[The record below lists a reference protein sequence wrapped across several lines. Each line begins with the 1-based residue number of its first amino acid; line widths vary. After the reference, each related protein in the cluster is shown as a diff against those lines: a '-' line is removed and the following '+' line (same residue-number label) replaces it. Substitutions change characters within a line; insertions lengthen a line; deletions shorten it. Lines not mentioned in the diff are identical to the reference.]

1 MRRERDSSTKRY
13 AWAFGIVWA
22 LIIVG
27 IYVYAEVPSAEHGT
41 QALTTTVVA
50 GDYSE
55 TVVTISGG
63 TLVSSRP
70 SGVKGEL
77 VTLAEYQMAGAS
89 NAWRGPQLVARVMHN
104 SGAVM
109 VCRMGKT
116 YLLSSIPSTY
126 RLRCD
131 RTVDVD
137 KLGEWTVAEL
147 SPMRRYPV
155 P

>member
-1 MRRERDSSTKRY
+1 
-13 AWAFGIVWA
+13 VWA

-27 IYVYAEVPSAEHGT
+27 IYVYTEVPSAERGT

-50 GDYSE
+50 GDYTE
-55 TVVTISGG
+55 PVVTITGG

-70 SGVKGEL
+70 SGMRGEL
-77 VTLAEYQMAGAS
+77 ETFVEYQMAGAT
-89 NAWRGPQLVARVMHN
+89 NAWRGPQLVARVVHD

-116 YLLSSIPSTY
+116 YLLDSSPSTY
-126 RLRCD
+126 TLRCD

-137 KLGEWTVAEL
+137 KLGEWTMAEL